1 MLTDAH
7 VEEGGV
13 KNGRKYA
20 HVINGRPLMISS
32 FIIKEMPK

>member
-7 VEEGGV
+7 VGEGGV

-20 HVINGRPLMISS
+20 HVINARPLTPIAAGES
-32 FIIKEMPK
+32 